1 MFNWIKKH
9 KVFLVL
15 ISLAVLFALVG
26 IPLIINLLFK
36 FNCGISM
43 FQAEWS
49 AGEALGY
56 YGSVLSF
63 VGTVVLGA
71 LALYQNHIIKEEA
84 NNRSLELENRDRLEN
99 MPKFSMAYRLHHG
112 FGERIRFSISNLSRN
127 ISYEIK
133 VYNIRILSDSH
144 ILWKTDA
151 TYKKSSL
158 NSDEEFVIDLDSP
171 EINSTNHFVLLAN
184 MSCKDKYNE
193 RHEYKLKI
201 HCSKP
206 NLFICDDIV
215 EISSQ

>member
-9 KVFLVL
+9 KVLLVL

-63 VGTVVLGA
+63 IGTVVLGA

-84 NNRSLELENRDRLEN
+84 NKRSAEIESRDRIEN
-99 MPKFSMAYRLHHG
+99 MPKFSMTYRLHHR
-112 FGERIRFSISNLSRN
+112 FGERIRFGISNLSRN

-133 VYNIRILSDSH
+133 VYNIRILSDNYV
-144 ILWKTDA
+144 LWKTEA
-151 TYKKSSL
+151 VYKKNSL

-171 EINSTNHFVLLAN
+171 EISSTNRFVLLAN

-193 RHEYKLKI
+193 RHEYELKMY
-201 HCSKP
+201 CSKQ
-206 NLFICDDIV
+206 NGFICDDIV
-215 EISSQ
+215 ETSSR